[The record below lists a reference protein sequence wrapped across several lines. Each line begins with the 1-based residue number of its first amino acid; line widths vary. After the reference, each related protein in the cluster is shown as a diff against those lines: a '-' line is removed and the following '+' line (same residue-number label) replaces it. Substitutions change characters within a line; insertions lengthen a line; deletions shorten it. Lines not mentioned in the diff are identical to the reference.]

1 MQVAYSKEVEN
12 LEKNPE
18 ILDWCPKEDW

>member
-1 MQVAYSKEVEN
+1 MQVAYREEVEN

>member
-1 MQVAYSKEVEN
+1 MQVAYSEEVEN